1 MTEEVEVFR
10 FCSKDFDKDKTYEY
24 ALSTRTEGTY
34 PNTKYY
40 TTNTLLYLGR
50 HVSSEDWGYGDN
62 HGGAENFDNNG
73 EKTRIVYDYEAKTCF
88 KEAFSIRLNIT

>member
-50 HVSSEDWGYGDN
+50 HVSSEEWGYGDN

-73 EKTRIVYDYEAKTCF
+73 EKKIMLNYAKLRIIEFGA
-88 KEAFSIRLNIT
+88 